1 MAAPTIDERLYAP
14 EMRATLQK
22 VLDKIYEE
30 VEQSKA
36 AKSKRP
42 SSLIPQLA
50 EITNGFFQ
58 SESFALGSQLSV
70 NNVLEHAKKEY
81 GPGNFMLVYSM
92 PADGTAYL
100 RVLARYRIHE
110 PKESKPEKPARMK
123 IKKEGEVQAPALG
136 KPAI

>member
-1 MAAPTIDERLYAP
+1 MAAPTIDEGLYDA

-22 VLDKIYEE
+22 VLDKVYEE
-30 VEQSKA
+30 VEQFKA
-36 AKSKRP
+36 AKSKRHA
-42 SSLIPQLA
+42 SLVPQLA
-50 EITNGFFQ
+50 EITDGFFQ
-58 SESFALGSQLSV
+58 SESFPLGSQLSA

-92 PADGTAYL
+92 PADGAAYV
-100 RVLARYRIHE
+100 RVLARYKLYQ
-110 PKESKPEKPARMK
+110 PKESKPEKPARLK